1 MPANEE
7 DHVSNDEELN
17 NNVHIAKDSSFMH
30 QNMRIFKGQTA
41 RKDRYPWQIILLFS
55 TKKMNVDCGGTLIS
69 TKHILTAAH
78 CLFDVKQLE

>member
-1 MPANEE
+1 MTNKSATMPATEE
-7 DHVSNDEELN
+7 DHVSNDDELN
-17 NNVHIAKDSSFMH
+17 NNVH

-41 RKDRYPWQIILLFS
+41 RKDRYPWQTILLFS
-55 TKKMNVDCGGTLIS
+55 TKKLNIDCGGTLIS

>member
-1 MPANEE
+1 MPATEE
-7 DHVSNDEELN
+7 DHVSN
-17 NNVHIAKDSSFMH
+17 A
-30 QNMRIFKGQTA
+30 RIFKGQTA

-55 TKKMNVDCGGTLIS
+55 TKKMNIDCGGTLIS